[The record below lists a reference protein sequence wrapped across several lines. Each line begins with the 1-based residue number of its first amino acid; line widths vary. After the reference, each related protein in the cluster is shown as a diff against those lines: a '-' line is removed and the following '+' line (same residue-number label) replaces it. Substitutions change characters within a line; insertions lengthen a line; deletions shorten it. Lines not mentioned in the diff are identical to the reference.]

1 MLACNL
7 IGLLQL
13 GLVQIAEHMKI
24 CLIVKWFR
32 CYTPYNPATQCM
44 MGAFRYF
51 LQGLKSRQW
60 GEGGGGM
67 VIQLSALILDD
78 WRCDQHW

>member
-24 CLIVKWFR
+24 RLIVKLFR

-60 GEGGGGM
+60 GGGGGGGGGGGR
-67 VIQLSALILDD
+67 
-78 WRCDQHW
+78 W

>member
-24 CLIVKWFR
+24 CLIVKWSSGLDA
-32 CYTPYNPATQCM
+32 TPYNPATQCM

-51 LQGLKSRQW
+51 LQNK
-60 GEGGGGM
+60 
-67 VIQLSALILDD
+67 
-78 WRCDQHW
+78 